1 MCYPKPGPRCSN
13 HLAKDIHK
21 SSVRLAWLTNH
32 GNHDNELQMTE
43 KDTLTQRRE
52 ELLREY
58 DGTLAGQKKLET
70 AIASMSDGDPDYEDI
85 VAYKKSAKSAHTK
98 KANAYK
104 KAVEKDPALASYEA
118 SVEPA
123 NVSQHADDSSIDF
136 PHSAYD
142 VSLPGNL
149 VARYEVSYNPEMHT
163 NPSPKDKVH
172 QVRMS
177 YTKYSDNGKVIA
189 TGDKYFTVDQD
200 KKGADQ
206 LAQRLALSMK
216 RKHEDFLRD
225 EDGLPQM

>member
-21 SSVRLAWLTNH
+21 ASVRLAWLNNH
-32 GNHDNELQMTE
+32 ANPENEAQMTE
-43 KDTLTQRRE
+43 KDTLTGRRE

-58 DGTLAGQKKLET
+58 DGTLAGQKKLDT
-70 AIASMSDGDPDYEDI
+70 AIAAMSDGDPDYESI
-85 VAYKKSAKSAHTK
+85 VAYKKATKSAHTK

-104 KAVEKDPALASYEA
+104 KAVAQDPSLGKYEA
-118 SVEPA
+118 SVEP
-123 NVSQHADDSSIDF
+123 VKISQHADDSSINF
-136 PHSAYD
+136 PHEAYD

-149 VARYEVSYNPEMHT
+149 TARYEVSYNPEIHT
-163 NPSPKDKVH
+163 NPAPRDKVY

-177 YTKYSDNGKVIA
+177 YTKLSDNGKVLA
-189 TGDKYFTVDQD
+189 TDDKYFTVDETKESAD
-200 KKGADQ
+200 K

-216 RKHEDFLRD
+216 RNHTDFLRD